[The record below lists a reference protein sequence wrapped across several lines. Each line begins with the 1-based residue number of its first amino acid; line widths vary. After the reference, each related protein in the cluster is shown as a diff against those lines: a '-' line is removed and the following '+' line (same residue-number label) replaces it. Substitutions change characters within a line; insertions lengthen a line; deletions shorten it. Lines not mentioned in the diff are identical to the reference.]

1 MKKAVLFDF
10 DGTLI
15 NTNDLI
21 FESYRIAFRTVLKR
35 EPTTEEMLKFYGRP
49 LRASM
54 MEYTDAAERLC
65 DVYRKFNDENH
76 DKMVMEFPGV
86 REGVVELK
94 KKGYSLGIVTSK
106 RLHMVERGLK
116 IIKLDGFFDT
126 IVTPDDTQKAKPDP
140 EPVLCGCGK
149 LGVIPKD
156 AIYVGDSVFDM
167 ESAKRAG
174 TKLCAVEY
182 SLTPKSQLLTFSPE
196 FFVDSIKTL
205 AEKLER
211 VL

>member
-126 IVTPDDTQKAKPDP
+126 IVTPDDTQKAKPEP
-140 EPVLCGCGK
+140 EPVLCGCSK

>member
-1 MKKAVLFDF
+1 MKKAILFDF

-21 FESYRIAFRTVLKR
+21 FEAYKIAFKTVLNR
-35 EPTTEEMLKFYGRP
+35 EPKTEEMLKFYGRP

-54 MEYTDAAERLC
+54 MEYGGAAERLC

-76 DKMVMEFPGV
+76 DKMVKGFLGA
-86 REGVVELK
+86 REGVEELK
-94 KKGYSLGIVTSK
+94 KKGYKLGIVTSK

-116 IIKLDGFFDT
+116 IIKMDGLFDT

-140 EPVLCGCGK
+140 EPVLCGCSR
-149 LGVIPKD
+149 LGVSPED
-156 AIYVGDSVFDM
+156 TVYVGDSVFDM
-167 ESAKRAG
+167 ESGRRAG
-174 TKLCAVEY
+174 TKLCAVTY
-182 SLTPKSQLLTFSPE
+182 SLTPQDQLLAFSPE
-196 FFVDSIKTL
+196 FVVDNIKVL
-205 AEKLER
+205 ADKMER